1 MEFILGFLPGGMEL
15 IVVLF
20 AILLFF
26 GGRKIPE
33 LMRGIGKGVKE
44 FNQAS
49 DNMKKSIDEG
59 MKEADQ
65 MREERHKKEREKA
78 EQEKKETE

>member
-1 MEFILGFLPGGMEL
+1 MELILGFLPGGMEV
-15 IVVLF
+15 IVILF

-44 FNQAS
+44 FNDAS
-49 DNMKKSIDEG
+49 NSMKKSIDEG

-65 MREERHKKEREKA
+65 MREEREKKQV